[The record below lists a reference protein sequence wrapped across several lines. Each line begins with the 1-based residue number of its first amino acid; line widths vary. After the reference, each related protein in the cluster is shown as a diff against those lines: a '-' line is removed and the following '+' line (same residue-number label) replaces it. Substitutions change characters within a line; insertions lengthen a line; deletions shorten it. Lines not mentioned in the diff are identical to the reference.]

1 MVGRNEKW
9 FITGFIVLATVL
21 IATIGKATALLV
33 IAGVINGF
41 VLPLTLAIT
50 LWSIRDKNIVGEEYR
65 HSRVLTV
72 MGIVITAITTYAAF
86 RALPSS
92 LAMFY

>member
-1 MVGRNEKW
+1 MVDRNEKW
-9 FITGFIVLATVL
+9 FITGFIVLAAVL
-21 IATIGKATALLV
+21 IAAIGKATALLV

-41 VLPLTLAIT
+41 VLPMTLAIT
-50 LWSIRDKNIVGEEYR
+50 LWSIRDKSIVGEDYR

-72 MGIVITAITTYAAF
+72 TGIVITAITAYAAF